1 MVIFKKI
8 HKTIVVE
15 GMHCEVCDNRV
26 QNILTMIPGVKQVK
40 VNLEDK
46 KAELVLSKEIDN
58 SIFRE
63 KIESLGF
70 TMK

>member
-1 MVIFKKI
+1 MFKKI
-8 HKTIVVE
+8 HKTIEIE
-15 GMHCEVCDNRV
+15 GMHCEGCANRV
-26 QNILTMIPGVKQVK
+26 KNTFSMIPGVQQVK

-46 KAELVLSKEIDN
+46 KAELILSREIDD

>member
-1 MVIFKKI
+1 MVMFKKNYKI
-8 HKTIVVE
+8 IVVE
-15 GMHCEVCDNRV
+15 GMHCEGCANRV